1 MKKRILLVGG
11 RSKAKSLSQSLLGRG
26 FEVTVV
32 NRTYEDCLAL
42 AENKALHVIHGDGTK
57 PHILDEADAS
67 HCHIAIA
74 LSSVDEDNL
83 LVCQLCKKQFGI
95 RKTVALVSDPK
106 KRDFFYKMGVDSVVC
121 AISAV
126 TSVIEQ
132 QTFVEDMANIV
143 PIGNGRVHI
152 AQVPISESSP
162 VAGKKLWETNLP
174 KEVIVG
180 CILRGDTAII
190 PRGDSRLHVGD
201 MLVVISGSGQ
211 EMEAIRM
218 LTGGS
223 L

>member
-1 MKKRILLVGG
+1 MLAGG

-26 FEVTVV
+26 FEVTVG

-57 PHILDEADAS
+57 PHILDEAYAS

-95 RKTVALVSDPK
+95 RKTAALVSDPK
-106 KRDFFYKMGVDSVVC
+106 KRDFFYKMGADSVVC

-132 QTFVEDMANIV
+132 QTFMEDMANIV
-143 PIGNGRVHI
+143 PNGNGKVHI
-152 AQVPISESSP
+152 ALVPISESSP
-162 VAGKKLWETNLP
+162 VAGKKLWEINLP

-180 CILRGDTAII
+180 CILRGGCRHHF
-190 PRGDSRLHVGD
+190 PG
-201 MLVVISGSGQ
+201 
-211 EMEAIRM
+211 
-218 LTGGS
+218 
-223 L
+223 